1 MTNEK
6 EIDIINDLIVK
17 RQKGLNSGNE
27 SEVKKIEEDFKKAGF
42 EIKDNGDVTTVKTV
56 SPKALKK
63 LKENI

>member
-27 SEVKKIEEDFKKAGF
+27 SEVKSVEDEFKKAGF
-42 EIKDNGDVTTVKTV
+42 EIKDNGDVTTVRTV
-56 SPKALKK
+56 SGKALKK